1 MAGDDSQ
8 IPDGD
13 EQTGDEVTPSN
24 VGAERRR
31 SLVRRIAVDVTP
43 LRSSRDFRRLWL
55 GLLASTFGS
64 QFTIVATYVQVYR
77 LTESTAAVGLL
88 GLVGFLGLVAG
99 TLGGSTFL
107 DAFDRRKILI
117 ASQLG
122 YLASSG
128 LLFAGALHGD
138 PPLALI
144 YVAVAG
150 VAATSA
156 IDSPTRSAMTPR
168 LLDRGLL
175 PTAAALNQIVWNGA
189 GLIGPALAGVVVGTL
204 GFSWAYG
211 IDLISIGLLLLASI
225 SIRPMPPAD
234 GERTAVG
241 WRAVREGFA
250 FLRGR
255 QVLQSTFVIDII
267 AMVFGMPRALFPVLI
282 LTQFDRSDTV
292 VGLLFAAP
300 AVGAFI
306 GAATTGWVG
315 RVRHQGLAVIWA
327 VVVWGAGIAAF
338 GLVGTHLWLGL
349 FFLAVAGA
357 ADVISAIFRN
367 TILQVTVPENLRG
380 RLFGIHILVVTGG
393 PRLGDLE
400 AGLVAA
406 AFSPTAS
413 VVSGGLLCIAGAGLV
428 AWRVP
433 AFRRYHAGDPG

>member
-1 MAGDDSQ
+1 MTSEAPEE
-8 IPDGD
+8 IPSGR
-13 EQTGDEVTPSN
+13 EP
-24 VGAERRR
+24 RRPG
-31 SLVRRIAVDVTP
+31 LVRRIAVDVTP
-43 LRSSRDFRRLWL
+43 LRVSRDYRRLWL

-64 QFTIVATYVQVYR
+64 QFTIVATYLQVYE
-77 LTESTAAVGLL
+77 LTESTAAVGFLGAV
-88 GLVGFLGLVAG
+88 GLVGLVAG
-99 TLGGSTFL
+99 TLAGSTFL

-117 ASQLG
+117 ASQIG

-128 LLFAGALHGD
+128 LLFVGALQD
-138 PPLALI
+138 EPPVALI

-150 VAATSA
+150 IAATSA
-156 IDSPTRSAMTPR
+156 IDSPTRSAITPR
-168 LLDRGLL
+168 LLDPGLL
-175 PTAAALNQIVWNGA
+175 PAAAALNQVLWNGA
-189 GLIGPALAGVVVGTL
+189 GLVGPALAGLVVSAW
-204 GFSWAYG
+204 GFSWAYA
-211 IDLISIGLLLLASI
+211 IDLMSIGLLLLS
-225 SIRPMPPAD
+225 SVLIRPLPPAE
-234 GERTAVG
+234 GERATVG

-255 QVLQSTFVIDII
+255 KVLQSTFVIDII
-267 AMVFGMPRALFPVLI
+267 AMVFGMPRALFPVLA
-282 LTQFDRSDTV
+282 LTQFHRGPEV

-300 AVGAFI
+300 AVGALI

-315 RVRHQGLAVIWA
+315 RIRRQGLAVIWA

-338 GLVGTHLWLGL
+338 GLVGSNLWLAL

-357 ADVISAIFRN
+357 ADVISAVFRN
-367 TILQVTVPENLRG
+367 TILQVTVPEHLRG

-406 AFSPTAS
+406 AFGPAFS

>member
-1 MAGDDSQ
+1 MA
-8 IPDGD
+8 DG
-13 EQTGDEVTPSN
+13 EVD
-24 VGAERRR
+24 GERP
-31 SLVRRIAVDVTP
+31 SLVRRIAVDTTP
-43 LRSSRDFRRLWL
+43 LRVSRDYRRLWF

-64 QFTIVATYVQVYR
+64 QFTIVATYLQVYE
-77 LTESTAAVGLL
+77 LTESTAAVGFLGAV
-88 GLVGFLGLVAG
+88 GLVGLVAG
-99 TLGGSTFL
+99 TLAGSTFL

-117 ASQLG
+117 ASQVG

-128 LLFAGALHGD
+128 LLFFGALQGD
-138 PPLALI
+138 PPVGLI

-150 VAATSA
+150 IAATSA
-156 IDSPTRSAMTPR
+156 IDSPTRSAITPR
-168 LLDRGLL
+168 LLEPGLL
-175 PTAAALNQIVWNGA
+175 PAAAALNQVLWNGA
-189 GLIGPALAGVVVGTL
+189 GLIGPALAGLVVSAW
-204 GFSWAYG
+204 GFSWAYA
-211 IDLISIGLLLLASI
+211 IDLISIGLLLLS
-225 SIRPMPPAD
+225 SVLIRPLPPAE
-234 GERTAVG
+234 GERATVG

-255 QVLQSTFVIDII
+255 KVLQSTFVIDII
-267 AMVFGMPRALFPVLI
+267 AMVFGMPRALFPVLA
-282 LTQFDRSDTV
+282 LTQFDQGPEV

-315 RVRHQGLAVIWA
+315 RIKHQGLAVIWA

-338 GLVGTHLWLGL
+338 GLVRTNLWLGL

-357 ADVISAIFRN
+357 ADVISAVFRN
-367 TILQVTVPENLRG
+367 TILQVTVPEHLRG

-406 AFSPTAS
+406 AFTPAIS

>member
-1 MAGDDSQ
+1 MSSEA
-8 IPDGD
+8 P
-13 EQTGDEVTPSN
+13 EP
-24 VGAERRR
+24 AARR
-31 SLVRRIAVDVTP
+31 SLVRRIALDVSP
-43 LRSSRDFRRLWL
+43 LRASRDFRRLWL
-55 GLLASTFGS
+55 GLLASQFGS
-64 QFTIVATYVQVYR
+64 QFTIVATYLQVFR
-77 LTESTAAVGLL
+77 LTGSTAAVGFI
-88 GLVGFLGLVAG
+88 GLVGFLGLVVG
-99 TLGGSTFL
+99 TLAGSTFL

-117 ASQLG
+117 CAQLG

-128 LLFAGALHGD
+128 LLFFGALRGD

-150 VAATSA
+150 IAATSA
-156 IDSPTRSAMTPR
+156 VDSPTRSAMTPR
-168 LLDRGLL
+168 LLGRELL
-175 PTAAALNQIVWNGA
+175 PAAAALNQIVWNGA
-189 GLIGPALAGVVVGTL
+189 GLIGPALAGVVVGKL
-204 GFSWAYG
+204 GFPWAYG

-225 SIRPMPPAD
+225 SIRPMPPAED
-234 GERTAVG
+234 ERASVG

-250 FLRGR
+250 FLKGR

-282 LTQFDRSDTV
+282 TTQFHESPTV

-300 AVGAFI
+300 AVGAFV

-315 RVRHQGLAVIWA
+315 RIRHQGLAVIWA

-338 GLVGTHLWLGL
+338 GLAGEHLWLAL

-406 AFSPTAS
+406 AFSPMAS

>member
-1 MAGDDSQ
+1 MSSEA
-8 IPDGD
+8 P
-13 EQTGDEVTPSN
+13 EP
-24 VGAERRR
+24 AARR
-31 SLVRRIAVDVTP
+31 SLVRRIALDVSP
-43 LRSSRDFRRLWL
+43 LRASRDFRRLWL
-55 GLLASTFGS
+55 GLLASQFGS

-77 LTESTAAVGLL
+77 LTQSTAAVGFI
-88 GLVGFLGLVAG
+88 GLVGFVGLVVG
-99 TLGGSTFL
+99 TLAGSTFL

-117 ASQLG
+117 CAQLG

-128 LLFAGALHGD
+128 LLFFGALGGD

-150 VAATSA
+150 IAATSA
-156 IDSPTRSAMTPR
+156 VDSPTRSAMTPR
-168 LLDRGLL
+168 LLGRELL
-175 PTAAALNQIVWNGA
+175 PAAAALNQIVWNGA
-189 GLIGPALAGVVVGTL
+189 GLVGPALAGLVVGTL
-204 GFSWAYG
+204 GFPWAYG

-225 SIRPMPPAD
+225 SIRPMPPAE
-234 GERTAVG
+234 GERAAVG
-241 WRAVREGFA
+241 WRAVKEGFA

-267 AMVFGMPRALFPVLI
+267 AMVFGMPRALFPILI
-282 LTQFDRSDTV
+282 TSQFHESAAV

-300 AVGAFI
+300 AVGAFV

-338 GLVGTHLWLGL
+338 GLVGDHLWLGL
-349 FFLAVAGA
+349 LFLAVAGA

-406 AFSPTAS
+406 AFSPMAS
-413 VVSGGLLCIAGAGLV
+413 VVSGGLLCIAGAGLI

>member
-1 MAGDDSQ
+1 MAEG
-8 IPDGD
+8 
-13 EQTGDEVTPSN
+13 E
-24 VGAERRR
+24 AERERTSR
-31 SLVRRIAVDVTP
+31 LRRIAVDVTP
-43 LRSSRDFRRLWL
+43 LRVSRDYRRLWL

-64 QFTIVATYVQVYR
+64 QFTIVATYLQVFE
-77 LTESTAAVGLL
+77 LTDSTAAVGLL
-88 GLVGFLGLVAG
+88 GLVGFVGLVAG
-99 TLGGSTFL
+99 TLAGSTFL

-117 ASQLG
+117 ASQVG
-122 YLASSG
+122 YLGSSG
-128 LLFAGALHGD
+128 LLLAGALQGD

-150 VAATSA
+150 IAATSA
-156 IDSPTRSAMTPR
+156 IDSPTRSAITPR
-168 LLDRGLL
+168 LIDRRLL
-175 PTAAALNQIVWNGA
+175 PAAAALNQVLWNGA
-189 GLIGPALAGVVVGTL
+189 GLIGPALAGLVVGAW
-204 GFSWAYG
+204 GFSWAYA
-211 IDLISIGLLLLASI
+211 IDLISIGLLLLS
-225 SIRPMPPAD
+225 SMLIRPLPPAE
-234 GERTAVG
+234 GERATVG

-255 QVLQSTFVIDII
+255 KVLQSTFVIDII
-267 AMVFGMPRALFPVLI
+267 AMVFGMPRALFPILA
-282 LTQFDRSDTV
+282 LTQFHRGPEV

-315 RVRHQGLAVIWA
+315 RIRHQGLAVIWA

-338 GLVGTHLWLGL
+338 GLVGSNLWLGL

-357 ADVISAIFRN
+357 ADVISAVFRN
-367 TILQVTVPENLRG
+367 TILQVTVPEQLRG

-406 AFSPTAS
+406 AFGPIAS
-413 VVSGGLLCIAGAGLV
+413 VVSVGLLCIAGAGLV

>member
-1 MAGDDSQ
+1 M
-8 IPDGD
+8 PDG
-13 EQTGDEVTPSN
+13 EVAP
-24 VGAERRR
+24 ERTSR
-31 SLVRRIAVDVTP
+31 LRRIAVDTTP
-43 LRSSRDFRRLWL
+43 LRVSRDYRRLWL

-64 QFTIVATYVQVYR
+64 QFTIVATYLQVYD
-77 LTESTAAVGLL
+77 LTRSTAAVGIL
-88 GLVGFLGLVAG
+88 GLVGFVGLVAG
-99 TLGGSTFL
+99 TLAGSTFL

-138 PPLALI
+138 PPVGLI

-150 VAATSA
+150 IAATSA
-156 IDSPTRSAMTPR
+156 IDSPTRSAITPR
-168 LLDRGLL
+168 LIDRNLL
-175 PTAAALNQIVWNGA
+175 PAAAALNQVLWNGA
-189 GLIGPALAGVVVGTL
+189 GLIGPALAGLVVAAWS
-204 GFSWAYG
+204 FSWAYA
-211 IDLISIGLLLLASI
+211 IDLISIGLLVLSSVL
-225 SIRPMPPAD
+225 IRPLPPAE
-234 GERTAVG
+234 GERATVG

-267 AMVFGMPRALFPVLI
+267 AMVFGMPRALFPVLA
-282 LTQFDRSDTV
+282 LTQFHRGPEV

-315 RVRHQGLAVIWA
+315 RIRHQGLAVIWA
-327 VVVWGAGIAAF
+327 VIVWGAGIAAF
-338 GLVGTHLWLGL
+338 GFVGSNLWLGL

-357 ADVISAIFRN
+357 ADVISAVFRN
-367 TILQVTVPENLRG
+367 TILQVTVPDNLRG

-406 AFSPTAS
+406 AFSPMVS
-413 VVSGGLLCIAGAGLV
+413 VVSGGLLCIAGAGVV

>member
-1 MAGDDSQ
+1 MADD
-8 IPDGD
+8 G
-13 EQTGDEVTPSN
+13 T
-24 VGAERRR
+24 ERSRPR
-31 SLVRRIAVDVTP
+31 SRIRRIAVDVTP
-43 LRSSRDFRRLWL
+43 LHASRDFRRLWL
-55 GLLASTFGS
+55 GLLASNLGS
-64 QFTIVATYVQVYR
+64 QFTIVATYVQVFR

-88 GLVGFLGLVAG
+88 GLVGFVGLVAG

-175 PTAAALNQIVWNGA
+175 PSAAALNQIVWNGA

-338 GLVGTHLWLGL
+338 GLVGAHLWLAV

-393 PRLGDLE
+393 PRLGDL
-400 AGLVAA
+400 
-406 AFSPTAS
+406 
-413 VVSGGLLCIAGAGLV
+413 
-428 AWRVP
+428 
-433 AFRRYHAGDPG
+433 

>member
-1 MAGDDSQ
+1 MAEG
-8 IPDGD
+8 
-13 EQTGDEVTPSN
+13 EV
-24 VGAERRR
+24 ERERTSR
-31 SLVRRIAVDVTP
+31 LRRIAVDVTP
-43 LRSSRDFRRLWL
+43 LRVSRDYRRLWL

-64 QFTIVATYVQVYR
+64 QFTIVATYLQVYE

-88 GLVGFLGLVAG
+88 GLVGFVGLVAG
-99 TLGGSTFL
+99 TLAGSTFL

-117 ASQLG
+117 ASQVG
-122 YLASSG
+122 YLGSSG
-128 LLFAGALHGD
+128 LLFAGALQGD

-150 VAATSA
+150 IAATSA
-156 IDSPTRSAMTPR
+156 IDSPTRSAITPR
-168 LLDRGLL
+168 LIDRSLL
-175 PTAAALNQIVWNGA
+175 PAAAALNQVLWNGA
-189 GLIGPALAGVVVGTL
+189 GLIGPALAGIVVGAW
-204 GFSWAYG
+204 GYSWAYA
-211 IDLISIGLLLLASI
+211 IDLISVGLLLLS
-225 SIRPMPPAD
+225 SMLIRPLPPAE
-234 GERTAVG
+234 GERATVG

-255 QVLQSTFVIDII
+255 KVLQSTFVIDII
-267 AMVFGMPRALFPVLI
+267 AMVFGMPRALFPILA
-282 LTQFDRSDTV
+282 LTQFHRGPEV

-300 AVGAFI
+300 AVGAFL

-315 RVRHQGLAVIWA
+315 RIRHQGLAVIWA

-338 GLVGTHLWLGL
+338 GLVGSNLWLGL
-349 FFLAVAGA
+349 FLLAVAGA
-357 ADVISAIFRN
+357 ADVISAVFRN

-406 AFSPTAS
+406 AFGPIVS
-413 VVSGGLLCIAGAGLV
+413 VVSGGLLCIVGAGIV

>member
-1 MAGDDSQ
+1 MSSEA
-8 IPDGD
+8 P
-13 EQTGDEVTPSN
+13 EP
-24 VGAERRR
+24 AARR
-31 SLVRRIAVDVTP
+31 SLVRRIALDVSP
-43 LRSSRDFRRLWL
+43 LRASRDFRRLWL
-55 GLLASTFGS
+55 GLLASQFGS

-77 LTESTAAVGLL
+77 LTRSTAAVGFI
-88 GLVGFLGLVAG
+88 GLVGFVGLVVG
-99 TLGGSTFL
+99 TLAGSTFL

-117 ASQLG
+117 CAQLG

-128 LLFAGALHGD
+128 LLFFGALGGD

-150 VAATSA
+150 IAATSA
-156 IDSPTRSAMTPR
+156 VDSPTRSAMTPR
-168 LLDRGLL
+168 LLGRELL
-175 PTAAALNQIVWNGA
+175 PAAAALNQIVWNGA
-189 GLIGPALAGVVVGTL
+189 GLIGPALAGLVVGTF
-204 GFSWAYG
+204 GFPWAYG

-225 SIRPMPPAD
+225 SIRPMPPAE
-234 GERTAVG
+234 GERAAVG
-241 WRAVREGFA
+241 WHAVKEGFA

-267 AMVFGMPRALFPVLI
+267 AMVFGMPRALFPILI
-282 LTQFDRSDTV
+282 TSQFHESPTV

-300 AVGAFI
+300 AVGAFV

-315 RVRHQGLAVIWA
+315 RIRHQGLAVIWA

-338 GLVGTHLWLGL
+338 GLVGDHLWLGL

-400 AGLVAA
+400 AGVVAA
-406 AFSPTAS
+406 AFSPMAS
-413 VVSGGLLCIAGAGLV
+413 VVSGGLLCIAGAGLI

>member
-1 MAGDDSQ
+1 MADD
-8 IPDGD
+8 G
-13 EQTGDEVTPSN
+13 T
-24 VGAERRR
+24 ERSRPR
-31 SLVRRIAVDVTP
+31 SRIRRIAVDVTP
-43 LRSSRDFRRLWL
+43 LHASRDFRRLWL
-55 GLLASTFGS
+55 GLLASNLGS
-64 QFTIVATYVQVYR
+64 QFTIVATYVQVFR

-88 GLVGFLGLVAG
+88 GLVGFVGLVVG

-175 PTAAALNQIVWNGA
+175 PSAAALNQIVWNGA

-267 AMVFGMPRALFPVLI
+267 ALVFGMPRALFPVLI

-338 GLVGTHLWLGL
+338 GLVGAHLWLAV

>member
-1 MAGDDSQ
+1 MSSEA
-8 IPDGD
+8 P
-13 EQTGDEVTPSN
+13 EPV
-24 VGAERRR
+24 VRR
-31 SLVRRIAVDVTP
+31 SLVQRIALDVSP
-43 LRSSRDFRRLWL
+43 LRASRDFRRLWL
-55 GLLASTFGS
+55 GLLASQFGS

-77 LTESTAAVGLL
+77 LTRSTAAVGLL
-88 GLVGFLGLVAG
+88 GLVGFLGLVVG
-99 TLGGSTFL
+99 TLAGSTFL

-117 ASQLG
+117 CAQLG

-128 LLFAGALHGD
+128 LLFFGALSGD

-150 VAATSA
+150 IAATSA
-156 IDSPTRSAMTPR
+156 VDSPTRSAMTPR
-168 LLDRGLL
+168 LLGREML
-175 PTAAALNQIVWNGA
+175 PAAAALNQIVWNGA
-189 GLIGPALAGVVVGTL
+189 GLFGPAIAGVVVGKL
-204 GFSWAYG
+204 GFPWAYG
-211 IDLISIGLLLLASI
+211 IDQISNGLLTHASI
-225 SIRPMPPAD
+225 LIRPMPPAE
-234 GERTAVG
+234 GERATVG
-241 WRAVREGFA
+241 WRAVKEGFA

-282 LTQFDRSDTV
+282 TSQFHESATV

-300 AVGAFI
+300 AVGAFV

-338 GLVGTHLWLGL
+338 GLAGDHLWLAL

-393 PRLGDLE
+393 PR
-400 AGLVAA
+400 ARA
-406 AFSPTAS
+406 
-413 VVSGGLLCIAGAGLV
+413 
-428 AWRVP
+428 
-433 AFRRYHAGDPG
+433 

>member
-1 MAGDDSQ
+1 MSEE
-8 IPDGD
+8 PDRTSTSRLG
-13 EQTGDEVTPSN
+13 G
-24 VGAERRR
+24 
-31 SLVRRIAVDVTP
+31 LVRRIAVDVTP
-43 LRSSRDFRRLWL
+43 LRASRDFRRLWL

-128 LLFAGALHGD
+128 LLFAGALQGD

-150 VAATSA
+150 IAATSA

-168 LLDRGLL
+168 LLDQRLL
-175 PTAAALNQIVWNGA
+175 PSAAALNQIVWNGA
-189 GLIGPALAGVVVGTL
+189 GLIGPAVAGVVVGTL

-225 SIRPMPPAD
+225 SLRPMPPAE
-234 GERTAVG
+234 GEGTAVG

-255 QVLQSTFVIDII
+255 RVLQSTFVIDII

-282 LTQFDRSDTV
+282 LTQFDRSDTA

-338 GLVGTHLWLGL
+338 GLVGANLWLGL

-406 AFSPTAS
+406 AFSPMAS